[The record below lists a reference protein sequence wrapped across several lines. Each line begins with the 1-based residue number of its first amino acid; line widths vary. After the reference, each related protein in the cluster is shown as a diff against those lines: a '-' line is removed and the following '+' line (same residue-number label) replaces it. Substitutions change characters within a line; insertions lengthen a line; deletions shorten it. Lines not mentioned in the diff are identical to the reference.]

1 MFEAPPRESEL
12 HVFPHTLRTGDVLRD
27 AVGEGTVV
35 HAPSVYR
42 QGKRVSV
49 KVRMANGEDRVMDFA
64 AHEKV
69 AVRRPRVG

>member
-1 MFEAPPRESEL
+1 MFEGPAREPQL
-12 HVFPHTLRTGDVLRD
+12 HVFQHTLRTGDVLRE

-35 HAPSVYR
+35 HAFSVYR

-49 KVRMANGEDRVMDFA
+49 KVRMANGEERVMDFA
-64 AHEKV
+64 AHEKL